1 VREGA
6 AYEQETRKIV
16 LSLDR
21 VTKTAPSGKK
31 LLDSVG
37 MGMYLG
43 AKIGVLGINGAGK
56 STLLKILAGVDE
68 AYDGKL
74 NLAPGIQVAY
84 LEQEP
89 KLDAGATVD
98 DNLRPA
104 LAAVQALL
112 DEYESVSA
120 GLAAAS
126 PEEMEGLMS
135 RMDALQSKIDACNGW
150 EVERTLAR
158 ATDAL
163 RCPPGDA
170 AVATLSGGERRRVA
184 LARALLSAPDIL
196 LLDEPTNHLDAAS
209 VAWLEKTLAAFKG
222 SVVAVTHDRYF
233 LDNVAGWILELD
245 RGKGIPF
252 EGREEEEEGERETK
266 GRGRGVEAFLS
277 LSLSLTFL
285 SSLFSSFTRQLR
297 RVAVRQV
304 GPCLQRDQGQRLP
317 VPGHVGGTGLG
328 AVQRQGAGQEGE
340 SPPATV

>member
-1 VREGA
+1 MREGA
-6 AYEQETRKIV
+6 AYEQETRKII
-16 LSLDR
+16 LNLDR

-31 LLDSVG
+31 LLDNVG
-37 MGMYLG
+37 LGMYLG

-68 AYDGKL
+68 AYDGRL
-74 NLAPGIQVAY
+74 TLAPGVNVAY

-89 KLDAGATVD
+89 SLSDGATVD

-104 LAAVQALL
+104 LAAVQGLL
-112 DEYESVSA
+112 DEYAEVSA
-120 GLAAAS
+120 ALAGAA
-126 PEEMEGLMS
+126 PDAMDGLMT
-135 RMDALQSKIDACNGW
+135 RMDALQTKIDACNGW

-252 EGREEEEEGERETK
+252 EGEETK
-266 GRGRGVEAFLS
+266 KGGGGGGGGSRPTRALSRQNLS
-277 LSLSLTFL
+277 LSLFSSHVFDHKNLSL
-285 SSLFSSFTRQLR
+285 SSPQATTPSGWPPSRTGPPTR
-297 RVAVRQV
+297 
-304 GPCLQRDQGQRLP
+304 
-317 VPGHVGGTGLG
+317 
-328 AVQRQGAGQEGE
+328 
-340 SPPATV
+340 